1 MTFNPEENVTEE
13 TTAELNDATLNEL
26 FEEESCCADES
37 CEQASSSKTEEK
49 PASEDW
55 KEKYFR
61 ALAEQENMRKRMQKE
76 KQETLRYCYENCI
89 SEFLAPLDNLENALR
104 FTEQASSEV
113 KNWAMGFQMILTQF
127 KEVLHNHG
135 VVAFHSEGNT
145 FDPHYHEAVEIV
157 ETNEQEE
164 GTILKEFTKGYKSA
178 SRTIR
183 PARVKVAKRPK
194 TEAISPAPEESLEAA
209 AETPNEQN

>member
-1 MTFNPEENVTEE
+1 MTFNPEESTEDLSSE
-13 TTAELNDATLNEL
+13 AWNELLNDEGPSGCCS
-26 FEEESCCADES
+26 EESC
-37 CEQASSSKTEEK
+37 KGEEK
-49 PASEDW
+49 PSSEDW
-55 KEKYFR
+55 KAKYFL

-76 KQETLRYCYENCI
+76 KQDTLRFCYESCI
-89 SEFLAPLDNLENALR
+89 SEFLAPLDNLENALQ

-127 KEVLHNHG
+127 KEILHNHG

-157 ETNEQEE
+157 ETSNHEE

-194 TEAISPAPEESLEAA
+194 SETSSEKTEEAENNLE
-209 AETPNEQN
+209 TC